1 MKTLQLQ
8 RKVLNGIGKKNP
20 DNYHYSKIEENKR
33 VALTDGF
40 VLWSIDE
47 DDLLIN
53 LDRLKESNLTQF
65 LDVNPGDLQLLEVK
79 EYFRKP
85 GDKEEYVRLQGKDVG
100 KVYIKSKY
108 LEFFENYELVGTG
121 SKKPVYVAEEGRTG
135 ATGVI
140 MPIVMKGED
149 YD

>member
-8 RKVLNGIGKKNP
+8 RKILNGIGKKNP

-85 GDKEEYVRLQGKDVG
+85 GDKEE
-100 KVYIKSKY
+100 
-108 LEFFENYELVGTG
+108 
-121 SKKPVYVAEEGRTG
+121 
-135 ATGVI
+135 
-140 MPIVMKGED
+140 
-149 YD
+149 